1 MKTISSVII
10 FLIFIT
16 ISSSQANEKI
26 WNYESKYLTEECF
39 VNEWI
44 SSDNFEEF
52 YDRYSPAVMEAYNP
66 ITSEMSDKQK
76 VNFFFQGIGNY
87 YVKYIPLDE
96 KFEASW
102 GDDKLSLT
110 RSLDECSKDKIF
122 KIDRTKDYYELAS
135 YKFLEELDLKTRCS
149 LMGSIILSK
158 AKCLDVKTIQ
168 YTEVFPAM
176 SPVSQV
182 TVFGIYDYEGKKI
195 ILPLKFYVS
204 LPKEVVRT
212 NGIRDDFFE
221 WLSSQNEY
229 SDTNGLIWN
238 EDFEAY
244 LNNAVPKIDLLIG
257 FTGDKK
263 GSLLDSFSSVISGP
277 PDTLKYS
284 DNERYLLASA
294 CRAHECSSKGLI
306 WIDTKEK
313 KSIGLIRH
321 AFWNTLTDFKKNQFL
336 LFSKDYEEIPLE
348 FIDSV
353 KNWMKSEEIT
363 SPSVIRIVDKKNN
376 IKNLDLSLFN

>member
-1 MKTISSVII
+1 MKKLILI
-10 FLIFIT
+10 FLLIT
-16 ISSSQANEKI
+16 ANVSAEENK
-26 WNYESKYLTEECF
+26 WQYEDRYLTTKCF
-39 VNEWI
+39 INEWP
-44 SSDNFEEF
+44 SSDNFKEY

-66 ITSEMSDKQK
+66 ITSEMSEKQK

-87 YVKYIPLDE
+87 YIKYIPLNE

-102 GDDKLSLT
+102 GKDMLSLT
-110 RSLDECSKDKIF
+110 RILDECATDKNF
-122 KIDRTKDYYELAS
+122 NLDKTKDYYELATN
-135 YKFLEELDLKTRCS
+135 KFLEEQDLKMRCL
-149 LMGSIILSK
+149 LMGSIIVSK
-158 AKCLDVKTIQ
+158 AKCLDVKTIK
-168 YTEVFPAM
+168 YTQVFPAM

-182 TVFGIYDYEGKKI
+182 TVFGIYDFEGKKI

-229 SDTNGLIWN
+229 SDTNELIWN
-238 EDFEAY
+238 EDFEVY

-263 GSLLDSFSSVISGP
+263 GSLLDNFSSVISGP
-277 PDTLKYS
+277 PNILKYS

-294 CRAHECSSKGLI
+294 CRARECSSKGLI

-313 KSIGLIRH
+313 KSIGLIKH
-321 AFWNTLTDFKKNQFL
+321 AFWKTLTDYKKNQFL

-348 FIDSV
+348 FVNSV

-363 SPSVIRIVDKKNN
+363 SPSIVRVINSDTE
-376 IKNLDLSLFN
+376 IKVLNKDIFN

>member
-1 MKTISSVII
+1 MKKLILI
-10 FLIFIT
+10 FLLIT
-16 ISSSQANEKI
+16 TYVTAEENKWQ
-26 WNYESKYLTEECF
+26 YEDRYLTTKCF

-44 SSDNFEEF
+44 SSDNFKEF

-66 ITSEMSDKQK
+66 ITSEMSAKQK
-76 VNFFFQGIGNY
+76 ANFFFQGIGNY
-87 YVKYIPLDE
+87 YIKYIPLNE

-102 GDDKLSLT
+102 GKDMLSLT
-110 RSLDECSKDKIF
+110 RSLDECATDKNF
-122 KIDRTKDYYELAS
+122 NLDKTKDYYELATN
-135 YKFLEELDLKTRCS
+135 KFLEEQDLKMRCL
-149 LMGSIILSK
+149 LMGSIIVSK
-158 AKCLDVKTIQ
+158 AKCLDVKTIK
-168 YTEVFPAM
+168 YTQVFPAM

-182 TVFGIYDYEGKKI
+182 TVFGIYDFEGKKI

-229 SDTNGLIWN
+229 SDTNELIWN
-238 EDFEAY
+238 EDFEVY

-263 GSLLDSFSSVISGP
+263 GSLLDNFSSVISGP
-277 PDTLKYS
+277 PNILKYS

-294 CRAHECSSKGLI
+294 CRARECSSKGLI

-313 KSIGLIRH
+313 KSIGLIKH
-321 AFWNTLTDFKKNQFL
+321 AFWKTLTDYKKNQFL

-348 FIDSV
+348 FVNSV
-353 KNWMKSEEIT
+353 KNWMKLEEIT
-363 SPSVIRIVDKKNN
+363 FPTVVRVINSDSE
-376 IKNLDLSLFN
+376 IKVLNKDIFN

>member
-1 MKTISSVII
+1 MKLLL
-10 FLIFIT
+10 LILVFSHLLIVN
-16 ISSSQANEKI
+16 SLSNEKV
-26 WNYESKYLTEECF
+26 WSYEGKYLTEECF

-44 SSDNFEEF
+44 SSDNFKEF
-52 YDRYSPAVMEAYNP
+52 YDRYSPDVMEAYNP

-76 VNFFFQGIGNY
+76 TNFFFQGIGNY
-87 YVKYIPLDE
+87 YIKFIPLDE

-149 LMGSIILSK
+149 LMGSIIVSK

-204 LPKEVVRT
+204 LPKEIVRT
-212 NGIRDDFFE
+212 NDIRDDFFE
-221 WLSSQNEY
+221 WLSDQNEH
-229 SDTNGLIWN
+229 SDTNSLYWN
-238 EDFEAY
+238 EDFKAY
-244 LNNAVPKIDLLIG
+244 LNTAIPQIDLLIG
-257 FTGDKK
+257 FTRDKK
-263 GSLLDSFSSVISGP
+263 GSLTDNFSAVISGP
-277 PDTLKYS
+277 PNILKYY

-321 AFWNTLTDFKKNQFL
+321 AFWNTLTDYKKNQFL

-348 FIDSV
+348 FVNSV
-353 KNWMKSEEIT
+353 KNWIKSEEIT
-363 SPSVIRIVDKKNN
+363 SPSIVRMIDSDSE
-376 IKNLDLSLFN
+376 IKVLNKDIFN

>member
-1 MKTISSVII
+1 MKKLILI
-10 FLIFIT
+10 FLLIT
-16 ISSSQANEKI
+16 TYVTAEENKWQ
-26 WNYESKYLTEECF
+26 YEDRYLTTKCF

-44 SSDNFEEF
+44 SSDNFKEF

-66 ITSEMSDKQK
+66 ITSEMSGKQK
-76 VNFFFQGIGNY
+76 ANFFFQGIGNY
-87 YVKYIPLDE
+87 YIKYIPLNE

-102 GDDKLSLT
+102 GKDMLSLT
-110 RSLDECSKDKIF
+110 RSLDECATDKNF
-122 KIDRTKDYYELAS
+122 NLDKTKDYYELATN
-135 YKFLEELDLKTRCS
+135 KFLEEQDLKMRCL
-149 LMGSIILSK
+149 LMGSIIVSK
-158 AKCLDVKTIQ
+158 AKCLEVKTIK
-168 YTEVFPAM
+168 YTQVFPAM

-182 TVFGIYDYEGKKI
+182 TVFGIYDFEGKKI

-229 SDTNGLIWN
+229 SDTNELIWN
-238 EDFEAY
+238 EDFEVY

-263 GSLLDSFSSVISGP
+263 GSLLDNFSSVISGP
-277 PDTLKYS
+277 PNILKYS

-294 CRAHECSSKGLI
+294 CRARECSSKGLI

-313 KSIGLIRH
+313 KSIGLIKH
-321 AFWNTLTDFKKNQFL
+321 AFWKTLTDYKKNQFL

-348 FIDSV
+348 FVNSV
-353 KNWMKSEEIT
+353 KNWMKLEEIT
-363 SPSVIRIVDKKNN
+363 FPSVVRVINSDSE
-376 IKNLDLSLFN
+376 IKVLNKDIFN

>member
-1 MKTISSVII
+1 MKKLILI
-10 FLIFIT
+10 FLLIT
-16 ISSSQANEKI
+16 TYVTAEENKWQ
-26 WNYESKYLTEECF
+26 YEDRYLTTKCF

-44 SSDNFEEF
+44 SSDNFKEF

-66 ITSEMSDKQK
+66 ITSEMSGKQK
-76 VNFFFQGIGNY
+76 ANFFYQGIGNY
-87 YVKYIPLDE
+87 YIKYIPLNE

-102 GDDKLSLT
+102 GKDMLSLT
-110 RSLDECSKDKIF
+110 RSLDECATDKNF
-122 KIDRTKDYYELAS
+122 NLDKTKDYYELATN
-135 YKFLEELDLKTRCS
+135 KFLEEQDLKMRCL
-149 LMGSIILSK
+149 LMGSIIVSK
-158 AKCLDVKTIQ
+158 AKCLDIKTIK
-168 YTEVFPAM
+168 YTQVFPAM
-176 SPVSQV
+176 SSVNQV
-182 TVFGIYDYEGKKI
+182 TVFGIYDYEGEKI

-221 WLSSQNEY
+221 WLSNQNEY
-229 SDTNGLIWN
+229 SDTNELIWN
-238 EDFEAY
+238 EDFEVY

-263 GSLLDSFSSVISGP
+263 GSLLDNFSSVISGP
-277 PDTLKYS
+277 PNILKYS

-294 CRAHECSSKGLI
+294 CRARECSSKGLI

-321 AFWNTLTDFKKNQFL
+321 AFWNTLTDYKKNQFL

-348 FIDSV
+348 FVNSV
-353 KNWMKSEEIT
+353 KNWIKSEEIT
-363 SPSVIRIVDKKNN
+363 SPSIVRMIDPDSE
-376 IKNLDLSLFN
+376 IKVLNKDIFN

>member
-1 MKTISSVII
+1 MKKLILI
-10 FLIFIT
+10 FLLIT
-16 ISSSQANEKI
+16 TCVTAEENKWQ
-26 WNYESKYLTEECF
+26 YEDRYLTTKCF

-44 SSDNFEEF
+44 SSDNFKEF

-66 ITSEMSDKQK
+66 ITSEMSAKQK
-76 VNFFFQGIGNY
+76 ANFFFQGIGNY
-87 YVKYIPLDE
+87 YIKYIPLNE

-102 GDDKLSLT
+102 GKDMLSLT
-110 RSLDECSKDKIF
+110 RSLDECATDKNF
-122 KIDRTKDYYELAS
+122 NLDKTKDYYELATN
-135 YKFLEELDLKTRCS
+135 KFLEEQDLKMRCL
-149 LMGSIILSK
+149 LMGSIIVSK
-158 AKCLDVKTIQ
+158 AKCLDVKTIK
-168 YTEVFPAM
+168 YTQVFPAM

-182 TVFGIYDYEGKKI
+182 TVFGIYDFEGKKI

-229 SDTNGLIWN
+229 SDTNELIWN
-238 EDFEAY
+238 EDFEVY

-263 GSLLDSFSSVISGP
+263 GSLLDNFSSVISGP
-277 PDTLKYS
+277 PNILKYS

-294 CRAHECSSKGLI
+294 CRARECSSKGLI

-313 KSIGLIRH
+313 KSIGLIKH
-321 AFWNTLTDFKKNQFL
+321 AFWKTLTDYKKNQFL

-348 FIDSV
+348 FVNSV
-353 KNWMKSEEIT
+353 KNWMKLEEIT
-363 SPSVIRIVDKKNN
+363 FPSVVRVINSDSE
-376 IKNLDLSLFN
+376 IKVLNKDIFN

>member
-102 GDDKLSLT
+102 GDDKLSLS

-149 LMGSIILSK
+149 LMGSIIVSK

-204 LPKEVVRT
+204 LPKEIVRT
-212 NGIRDDFFE
+212 NGIRNDFFE

-238 EDFEAY
+238 EDFETY
-244 LNNAVPKIDLLIG
+244 LNNAVPKID
-257 FTGDKK
+257 
-263 GSLLDSFSSVISGP
+263 
-277 PDTLKYS
+277 
-284 DNERYLLASA
+284 
-294 CRAHECSSKGLI
+294 
-306 WIDTKEK
+306 
-313 KSIGLIRH
+313 
-321 AFWNTLTDFKKNQFL
+321 
-336 LFSKDYEEIPLE
+336 
-348 FIDSV
+348 
-353 KNWMKSEEIT
+353 
-363 SPSVIRIVDKKNN
+363 
-376 IKNLDLSLFN
+376 

>member
-1 MKTISSVII
+1 M
-10 FLIFIT
+10 
-16 ISSSQANEKI
+16 
-26 WNYESKYLTEECF
+26 
-39 VNEWI
+39 
-44 SSDNFEEF
+44 
-52 YDRYSPAVMEAYNP
+52 
-66 ITSEMSDKQK
+66 
-76 VNFFFQGIGNY
+76 
-87 YVKYIPLDE
+87 
-96 KFEASW
+96 
-102 GDDKLSLT
+102 
-110 RSLDECSKDKIF
+110 
-122 KIDRTKDYYELAS
+122 
-135 YKFLEELDLKTRCS
+135 RCL
-149 LMGSIILSK
+149 LMGSIIVSK
-158 AKCLDVKTIQ
+158 AKCLDVKTIK
-168 YTEVFPAM
+168 YTQVFPAM

-182 TVFGIYDYEGKKI
+182 TVFGIYDFEGKKI

-229 SDTNGLIWN
+229 SNTNELIWN
-238 EDFEAY
+238 EDFEVY

-263 GSLLDSFSSVISGP
+263 GSLLDNFSSVISGP
-277 PDTLKYS
+277 PNILKYS

-294 CRAHECSSKGLI
+294 CRARECSSKGLI

-321 AFWNTLTDFKKNQFL
+321 AFWKTLTDYKKNQFL

-348 FIDSV
+348 FVNSV

-363 SPSVIRIVDKKNN
+363 SPSIVRVINSDTE
-376 IKNLDLSLFN
+376 IKFLNKDIFN